1 MASSEAATP
10 LYVAAAPHTHTRRTV
25 PKVMLQV
32 TIALVPALLWSV
44 YVFGVGALMVTA
56 LAVTSC
62 MVFDELSRRVLGNE
76 GSWRDGSAAVTGL
89 LLALNLPASA
99 PWWLVL
105 VGSFVAV
112 VVAKQLF
119 GGLGHNPFNPAI
131 VARVVLLIAFPKHL
145 STWPV
150 AEAVW
155 NPAAVDAITA
165 ATPLGMLKTDGHK
178 GVLALPW
185 SDLLLGRSGGSLGET
200 SAVALLLGGVYLF
213 VRRIIRWHTPVAF
226 VGTVAVIAALHWVLG
241 GEIALP
247 PHYHVLTGG
256 LLLGAFFMAT
266 DYVTSPI
273 TAKGQLIFG
282 VGCGV
287 ITMVIRIFGA
297 YPEGVSFAIL
307 LMNGFVPLIER
318 YSRPKRFG
326 SQEVSRG

>member
-1 MASSEAATP
+1 
-10 LYVAAAPHTHTRRTV
+10 
-25 PKVMLQV
+25 MLQV
-32 TIALVPALLWSV
+32 ALGLAPALLWSV
-44 YVFGVGALMVTA
+44 YTFGVGALMVTA
-56 LAVTSC
+56 LAVTGC
-62 MVFDELSRRVLGNE
+62 VVFDELAAKVLGNQ

-89 LLALNLPASA
+89 LLALNLPAST

-105 VGSFVAV
+105 VGAFVAV
-112 VVAKQLF
+112 VLAKQLF

-155 NPAAVDAITA
+155 NPATVDAVTA
-165 ATPLGMLKTDGHK
+165 ATPLGILKTDGPK

-185 SDLLLGRSGGSLGET
+185 TDLLFGNTGGSLGET
-200 SAVALLLGGVYLF
+200 SAVALLLGGTLLL
-213 VRRIIRWHTPVAF
+213 VRKVIRWYTPLAFIATVAF
-226 VGTVAVIAALHWVLG
+226 IASIHWLVG
-241 GEIALP
+241 GEIAMP

-256 LLLGAFFMAT
+256 LLLGALFMAT

-273 TAKGQLIFG
+273 TPKGKVVFG
-282 VGCGV
+282 IGCGV

-318 YSRPKRFG
+318 YTRPKRFG
-326 SQEVSRG
+326 SKEVRRG